1 MGVGRNTFYNLT
13 NTDSY
18 LGYIKGEDG
27 QDILLTETN
36 YTHLLQSKNKRVRKD
51 AFNKYY
57 DFYEKHKNSIATMY
71 SSQVKQDEVLSKIR
85 KYNNSLDASLFSDN
99 ININVYNKLINNM
112 HKNLSIMDDFMAIKA
127 KLNGETKLH
136 MYDVYLNPLSSD
148 TKYSFDESKKIE
160 FDALSILGKDYLKKL
175 ARPFDEKWVD
185 VYPSKGKKSG
195 AYQWSIYNK
204 PTYVLLNHNDDL
216 ESVYTMA
223 HEFGHAMHSLY
234 SYENQDYI
242 NHDYPIFLAE
252 IASTTNEVLLTEYF
266 LNKCKDDNE
275 KKHILVKF
283 LDEVRTTIFRQT
295 MFAEFEKIVHEC
307 ERKKIALTEEKLS
320 SIYYKLNKKYYGNN
334 VVSDKS
340 IRYEWMRIPH
350 FYTPFY
356 VYKYATG
363 MISAIC
369 IASKILQDHKYA
381 DVYKEEFL
389 SAGGS
394 DYPLNILKN
403 IGIDITTDEP
413 YKVAFKYINDK
424 EKELKRLLK

>member
-1 MGVGRNTFYNLT
+1 MGVGRNSLYNLT

-18 LGYIKGEDG
+18 LGYIKDEEGKDV
-27 QDILLTETN
+27 LLTETN

-57 DFYEKHKNSIATMY
+57 EFYEKHKNTISTFYA
-71 SSQVKQDEVLSKIR
+71 SQVKQDEVLSKIR
-85 KYNNSLDASLFSDN
+85 KYPNSLEASLFSDN
-99 ININVYNKLINNM
+99 INIDVYNSLINNM
-112 HKNLSIMDDFMAIKA
+112 HNNLDIMDKFMSIKA
-127 KLNGETKLH
+127 KLNNVDKLH
-136 MYDVYLNPLSSD
+136 MYDIYLNPLSSD
-148 TKYSFDESKKIE
+148 TKYSFEESKKIV
-160 FDALSILGKDYLKKL
+160 FDALKILGKDYLDHL
-175 ARPFDEKWVD
+175 ARPFDEKWID

-195 AYQWSIYNK
+195 AYQWSVYKK

-223 HEFGHAMHSLY
+223 HELGHAMHSLY
-234 SYENQDYI
+234 SYEGQDFI

-307 ERKKIALTEEKLS
+307 ERKHISLTEEKIS
-320 SIYYKLNKKYYGNN
+320 SIYYKLNKKYYGNH
-334 VVSDKS
+334 VISDKN
-340 IRYEWMRIPH
+340 IRFEWERIPH

-369 IASKILQDHKYA
+369 IASKILEDNKYA
-381 DVYKEEFL
+381 SIYKEKFL

-403 IGIDITTDEP
+403 IGIDMTTDKP
-413 YKVAFKYINDK
+413 YKIAFKYIEDK
-424 EKELKRLLK
+424 LKELNKLMK